1 MAILS
6 SQIPT
11 KHMVPMC
18 RQLATS
24 YKAGIPVIR
33 ALELGAANADY
44 RDVREALRG
53 MADQVR
59 AGATLAEAA
68 MAQGKRLPP
77 MFIQLL
83 NAGEHGGRLDQ
94 MLEDLASYY
103 EDRLEIGRTV
113 AVAMFYPSLQL
124 AAAWFLGTFALRLV
138 RRLNVMSTERF
149 ELTAYLR
156 DYGLFQLKALAV
168 FAVIVLICWGLARVG
183 ALKWVTGWVST
194 HVWPIKK
201 VTRKFALSRFFR
213 SMSLLIGSGLNIKQ
227 CIVQSAATT
236 TNPYIQRDLLKAV
249 PYVADG
255 ATLTQAFSV
264 TRSLTPMAREMLT
277 IGETSGELETSLRKV
292 SEYHLEEAKAA
303 VRMALVAL
311 GVAILLLVALL
322 IGYIVISFWTQ
333 FYGGMLDQIDG
344 L

>member
-24 YKAGIPVIR
+24 YTSGIPVIR
-33 ALELGAANADY
+33 ALELGAANAEA
-44 RDVREALRG
+44 RDVREVLSG
-53 MADQVR
+53 MAQQVR
-59 AGATLAEAA
+59 DGATLGQAA
-68 MAQGKRLPP
+68 LAHEKRLPP

-83 NAGEHGGRLDQ
+83 YAGEHSGRLAQ
-94 MLEDLASYY
+94 MLDDLAGYY
-103 EDRLEIGRTV
+103 EDRLKIKRTV
-113 AVAMFYPSLQL
+113 AGALVYPSIQL
-124 AAAWFLGTFALRLV
+124 SLAWFLGSFALRLV
-138 RRLNVMSTERF
+138 NRLNPASGERF
-149 ELTAYLR
+149 NIWAYVR
-156 DYGLFQLKALAV
+156 DYGVFQVKALAV
-168 FAVIVLICWGLARVG
+168 FALIVLVCWGLARAGVFKWIVG
-183 ALKWVTGWVST
+183 WVTNK
-194 HVWPIKK
+194 VWPLQP

-213 SMSLLIGSGLNIKQ
+213 SMSLLIGSGLPIKQ
-227 CIVQSAATT
+227 CIEQSAATT
-236 TNPYIQRDLLKAV
+236 ANPYIQRDLLKAA

-277 IGETSGELETSLRKV
+277 VGETSGELETSLRKV

-303 VRMALVAL
+303 VRAALVVL
-311 GVAILLLVALL
+311 GVLILVVVAAV
-322 IGYIVISFWTQ
+322 IGYILISFWTQ
-333 FYGGMLDQIDG
+333 YYGGMLDQIDN